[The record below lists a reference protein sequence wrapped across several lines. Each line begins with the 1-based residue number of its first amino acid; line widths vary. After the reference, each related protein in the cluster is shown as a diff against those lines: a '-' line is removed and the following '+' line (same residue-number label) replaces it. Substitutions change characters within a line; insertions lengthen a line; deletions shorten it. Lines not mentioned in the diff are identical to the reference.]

1 MPAQILTVDF
11 TNKVL
16 LEHLSVPKITRLTC
30 DCCHKTYKHIED
42 SPDNTQFIEFNKEVV
57 MASGKQKANIVV
69 RVCKGCCLQL
79 GEMFKEGV

>member
-1 MPAQILTVDF
+1 MPAIILTVDF

-16 LEHLSVPKITRLTC
+16 LEEQCIPKVTRLKC
-30 DCCHKTYKHIED
+30 DCCGVTYKHVED
-42 SPDNTQFIEFNKEVV
+42 ASDNMQFVEFNKEIV

-79 GEMFKEGV
+79 GEMFKPE